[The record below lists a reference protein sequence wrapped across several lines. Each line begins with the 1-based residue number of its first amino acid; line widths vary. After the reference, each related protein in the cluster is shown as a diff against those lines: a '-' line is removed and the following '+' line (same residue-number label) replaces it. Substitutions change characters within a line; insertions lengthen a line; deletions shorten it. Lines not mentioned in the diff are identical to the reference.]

1 MLNNYE
7 HRRGHDTERRGVD
20 GNAQSRADSNS
31 WAAQNLTLGGSLG
44 VQKPTKKKNKKIAI
58 QSATIPAE
66 MQDGTD
72 EEKLMQQL
80 MGFSNFESTSG
91 KQVKGN
97 DVYASNRKVQR
108 KYRQYMNRK
117 GGFNRPLDFMP

>member
-58 QSATIPAE
+58 QSGKCTSTIDKFFRTA
-66 MQDGTD
+66 DYGD
-72 EEKLMQQL
+72 
-80 MGFSNFESTSG
+80 
-91 KQVKGN
+91 
-97 DVYASNRKVQR
+97 AR
-108 KYRQYMNRK
+108 
-117 GGFNRPLDFMP
+117 